1 MKIQNIKVNKN
12 GKYVVTIDNEK
23 YNLYQDTIIKYL
35 LFSKKEIDKALFE
48 NIIKD
53 NNFYDAYYKI
63 IKFVSFRLRTENEI
77 RKKLNSLFILKK
89 DQDKIIE
96 LLKKQGY
103 LNDELYIK
111 SYINDKI
118 NLSLDGPEKVKG
130 QLLKNGFK
138 EDDISKYLTLFEDI
152 NEERINKIINKKLK
166 TNKKL
171 SKKMF
176 IQKVSVDLRNLGYS
190 NFNTYLNNIE
200 FSDKEIYQKEYDKI
214 YNKLIKKYPLDKAK
228 ILTKQ
233 KLYAKGFYD
242 KY

>member
-1 MKIQNIKVNKN
+1 MKITNIKLNKN

-23 YNLYQDTIIKYL
+23 YNLYQDTILKYL
-35 LFSKKEIDKALFE
+35 LFSKKEIDKTLFE

-63 IKFVSFRLRTENEI
+63 IKFVSIRLRTENEI
-77 RKKLNSLFILKK
+77 RKKLNTLFILKK
-89 DQDKIIE
+89 DQDKIINK
-96 LLKKQGY
+96 LKEQGY

-118 NLSLDGPEKVKG
+118 NLSLEGPEKVKRE
-130 QLLKNGFK
+130 LLKNGFNE
-138 EDDISKYLTLFEDI
+138 EDILKYLCLFDDI

-166 TNKKL
+166 ANHNL

-176 IQKVSVDLRNLGYS
+176 IVKVGNDLRNLGYT
-190 NFNTYLNNIE
+190 NYREILENID
-200 FSDKEIYQKEYDKI
+200 FDDKDIYQKEYDKI
-214 YNKLIKKYPLDKAK
+214 YNKLIKKYPPEKAD

-233 KLYAKGFYD
+233 KLYTKGF
-242 KY
+242 

>member
-1 MKIQNIKVNKN
+1 MKITSIKLNKN

-23 YNLYQDTIIKYL
+23 YNLYQDTILKYL
-35 LFSKKEIDKALFE
+35 LFSKKEIDNTLFE

-63 IKFVSFRLRTENEI
+63 IKFVSIRLRTENEI
-77 RKKLNSLFILKK
+77 RKKLNTLFILKK
-89 DQDKIIE
+89 DQDKIINK
-96 LLKKQGY
+96 LKEQGY

-118 NLSLDGPEKVKG
+118 NLSLEGPEKVKRE
-130 QLLKNGFK
+130 LLKNGFK
-138 EDDISKYLTLFEDI
+138 EEDILKYLCLFEDI

-166 TNKKL
+166 ANHNL

-176 IQKVSVDLRNLGYS
+176 IVKVGNDLRNLGYT
-190 NFNTYLNNIE
+190 NYREILENID
-200 FSDKEIYQKEYDKI
+200 FDDKDIYQKEYDKI
-214 YNKLIKKYPLDKAK
+214 YNKLIKKYPLEKAD

-233 KLYAKGFYD
+233 KLYTKGF
-242 KY
+242 

>member
-1 MKIQNIKVNKN
+1 MKIISIKLNKN

-23 YNLYQDTIIKYL
+23 YNLYQDTILKYL
-35 LFSKKEIDKALFE
+35 LFSKKEIDNTLFE

-63 IKFVSFRLRTENEI
+63 IKFVSIRLRTENEI
-77 RKKLNSLFILKK
+77 RKKLNTLFILKK
-89 DQDKIIE
+89 DQDKIINK
-96 LLKKQGY
+96 LKEQGY

-118 NLSLDGPEKVKG
+118 NLSLEGPEKVKRE
-130 QLLKNGFK
+130 LLKNGFNE
-138 EDDISKYLTLFEDI
+138 EDILKYLCLFEDI

-166 TNKKL
+166 ANHNL

-176 IQKVSVDLRNLGYS
+176 IVKVGNDLRNLGYT
-190 NFNTYLNNIE
+190 NYREILDNID
-200 FSDKEIYQKEYDKI
+200 FDDKDIYQKEYDKI
-214 YNKLIKKYPLDKAK
+214 YNKLIKKYPPEKAD

-233 KLYAKGFYD
+233 KLYTKGF
-242 KY
+242 